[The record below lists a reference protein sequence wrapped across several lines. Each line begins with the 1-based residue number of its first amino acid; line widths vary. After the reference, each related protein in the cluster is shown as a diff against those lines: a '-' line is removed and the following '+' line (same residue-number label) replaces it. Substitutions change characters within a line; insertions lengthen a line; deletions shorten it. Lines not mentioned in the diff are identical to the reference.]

1 VDLTQERVLV
11 TGGAGFLGS
20 HVVEL
25 LRAQSAREV
34 VIVRSSEHDLVDRQ
48 AVGRLIR
55 DVKPSSIVHLA
66 ARVGGIGANQQNPGS
81 YFHDNLLMG
90 VNVLDEAR
98 AARIGKV
105 VLAGTICSYPK
116 HTPVPFREHELWNG
130 YPEETSAPYGVAKKA
145 LFVMADA
152 YRRQYGLNTV
162 CLMPV
167 NLYGPR
173 DNFDLE
179 SSHVIPAMIRKFLEA
194 RAAGRNEVVLWGN
207 GTPTREFLYVEDCAR
222 AIVLA
227 TARYDGEEPVNVGT
241 GSECRIADLLA
252 LIAEL
257 TGFRG
262 SIAWDSS
269 MPNGQPRRCLDVSRA
284 AEHFGFRA
292 AIELRDGLGRTIE
305 WMRAERRNAKGAPTT

>member
-1 VDLTQERVLV
+1 MDLTQERVLV

-227 TARYDGEEPVNVGT
+227 LRLYEASEPVNLGAGFEISMRELATKVAGLCGFDGT
-241 GSECRIADLLA
+241 LR
-252 LIAEL
+252 
-257 TGFRG
+257 
-262 SIAWDSS
+262 WDTTR
-269 MPNGQPRRCLDVSRA
+269 PNGQPRRSLDTQRA
-284 AEHFGFRA
+284 AALFGFKA
-292 AIELRDGLGRTIE
+292 AVSFDDGLRRTID
-305 WMRAERRNAKGAPTT
+305 WYKGSS